1 MRVKLRGR
9 LVERI
14 PLPGVVPSFYPML
27 STWERKM
34 SKYRV
39 PVEKITREKDLVE
52 GLKWI

>member
-1 MRVKLRGR
+1 V
-9 LVERI
+9 
-14 PLPGVVPSFYPML
+14 L

-39 PVEKITREKDLVE
+39 PGEKIAREKDLVG